1 MEPLDLAIVIAYLG
15 FVALLG
21 LYFSR
26 RQKTTQD
33 YFLAGRNI
41 PGWVVGFSILG
52 TIVSSATFV
61 GHPGNVFHKNMYLVP
76 FHIVPLFVMLFV
88 ARYLVIFYRR
98 TLRMTAYAYLEKR
111 FGYPARA
118 YGAGTFLLSRVT
130 DVSVTYYFLA
140 LATAF
145 LTGWDV
151 AAVISLLGVVTVL
164 YTLIGG
170 IQAVVWSDVIQGT
183 LLIGGGILCIGIVL
197 FQSPVGPA
205 EVFSRAWEGGK
216 FEIGRWNFSLRENNQ
231 WFYLLGGMFV
241 WVQSFACGQNNV
253 QRYLVA
259 RSDRDAVRGAT
270 IGAFACVP
278 VWLLFMLLGALLWSY
293 YQISTQALPAEVME
307 VQDRIVPY
315 FIKTQFPAGLKGLM
329 LAALIAAAMSSLDSD
344 LNAMATVVVS
354 DFYQRLRPHAPDRSS
369 LLVGKSAVVFFG
381 VASLILAVQWTKV
394 ENSSLVEFA
403 LTMAMIVTA
412 GLLGLFALGMLFRWT
427 TARGAYAGIAAC
439 LLFTVWAT
447 ATTIK
452 MPEADTVLVD
462 LGRFNYQLSPFL
474 IGVLGHVTLVAV
486 GMLASPLLGGPNPD
500 ATGLT
505 LQDAARH
512 RPGGMESNRNE

>member
-1 MEPLDLAIVIAYLG
+1 MEPLDLAIVITYLG

-41 PGWVVGFSILG
+41 PGWVV
-52 TIVSSATFV
+52 
-61 GHPGNVFHKNMYLVP
+61 
-76 FHIVPLFVMLFV
+76 
-88 ARYLVIFYRR
+88 
-98 TLRMTAYAYLEKR
+98 
-111 FGYPARA
+111 GYPARA

-145 LTGWDV
+145 LTGRDV
-151 AAVISLLGVVTVL
+151 AAVIFLLGVVTVL

-253 QRYLVA
+253 
-259 RSDRDAVRGAT
+259 
-270 IGAFACVP
+270 
-278 VWLLFMLLGALLWSY
+278 
-293 YQISTQALPAEVME
+293 
-307 VQDRIVPY
+307 
-315 FIKTQFPAGLKGLM
+315 
-329 LAALIAAAMSSLDSD
+329 
-344 LNAMATVVVS
+344 
-354 DFYQRLRPHAPDRSS
+354 
-369 LLVGKSAVVFFG
+369 
-381 VASLILAVQWTKV
+381 
-394 ENSSLVEFA
+394 
-403 LTMAMIVTA
+403 
-412 GLLGLFALGMLFRWT
+412 
-427 TARGAYAGIAAC
+427 
-439 LLFTVWAT
+439 
-447 ATTIK
+447 
-452 MPEADTVLVD
+452 
-462 LGRFNYQLSPFL
+462 
-474 IGVLGHVTLVAV
+474 
-486 GMLASPLLGGPNPD
+486 
-500 ATGLT
+500 
-505 LQDAARH
+505 
-512 RPGGMESNRNE
+512 